1 MSINTLNKKKN
12 NYHIDIS
19 VTLQVTE
26 KNEDL
31 EG

>member
-1 MSINTLNKKKN
+1 MSINTLNKN

>member
-1 MSINTLNKKKN
+1 MSINTLNKKN